1 MQGNENFFSKEKKKK
16 RKNDS
21 CEIFTD
27 SNLLIFRYF
36 REIQKKFLFNTIQ
49 KDEVRKGRK
58 REEQYTSRKIK
69 ISLDLI
75 TRIISLDN

>member
-1 MQGNENFFSKEKKKK
+1 MNILFLKEKKK
-16 RKNDS
+16 KNDS

-27 SNLLIFRYF
+27 SNLLIFRYP
-36 REIQKKFLFNTIQ
+36 REIQKKFLFNIP
-49 KDEVRKGRK
+49 KGGEVREGRK
-58 REEQYTSRKIK
+58 REERYTSGKIK

>member
-1 MQGNENFFSKEKKKK
+1 MKILFSKEKK

-27 SNLLIFRYF
+27 SNLLIFRYP

-49 KDEVRKGRK
+49 KGEVREGRK
-58 REEQYTSRKIK
+58 REKRYTSEKIK
-69 ISLDLI
+69 ISLNLI